1 MKTTT
6 LYFKLIAIKLLQ
18 LIKKAI
24 IILLAVQGVYSVVS
38 AIHDYSS
45 INATPGVWDVIL
57 LVLYLAGIIVLRA
70 CKGILANSVIETN
83 KEIEHAQNLKLRKK
97 ELLQKSEYDLLEK
110 QVKIEVMEAESDM
123 AAPRKFNMEKVG
135 KNAEAELEKLIG
147 LASVKEELQKLHAV
161 TQYEKKNG
169 GLKKRT
175 VYHMRFVGNPGCGK
189 TTVAKCMASI
199 LYDAGI
205 IQKPKLVS
213 VNGNELM
220 GMYMGQTAPT
230 VRALFKQ
237 ASGGLLFI
245 DEAYA
250 LTSGPNSCETSY
262 GYEAVNELLT
272 QLEDKRNNVVVIFAG
287 YEAPLNR
294 FFSMNPG
301 LASRVPKTLIFPDYS
316 PEELLEILRM
326 NLKEFGHE
334 LDGGAKELLQQ
345 LFAQKIEKC
354 RYGREPFSNGRYSRN
369 VADALHAQHAL
380 NYRNN
385 SAVGATITVQDIDFG
400 NLLSLD

>member
-1 MKTTT
+1 MKTSR
-6 LYFKLIAIKLLQ
+6 LYLKLISLKVLQ
-18 LIKKAI
+18 LIKKATMI
-24 IILLAVQGVYSVVS
+24 ALAVQCIYTVVD
-38 AIHDYSS
+38 AIRNYTSFG
-45 INATPGVWDVIL
+45 ATPGAREIVL
-57 LVLYLAGIIVLRA
+57 AVLYLACIIALRA

-83 KEIEHAQNLKLRKK
+83 REIEHAQSMKLRKK

-135 KNAEAELEKLIG
+135 KNAEAELDKLVG
-147 LASVKEELQKLHAV
+147 LASVKHELQKLHAI

-175 VYHMRFVGNPGCGK
+175 VYHMRFIGNPGCGK

-294 FFSMNPG
+294 FFAMNPG
-301 LASRVPKTLIFPDYS
+301 LASRVPKTLSFPDYT
-316 PEELLEILRM
+316 PNELLDILEM
-326 NLKEFGHE
+326 NLREFGHT
-334 LDGGAKELLQQ
+334 LDESAKEPLLQ

-354 RYGREPFSNGRYSRN
+354 RYSREPFSNGRYSRN
-369 VADALHAQHAL
+369 VADAIHAQHAL
-380 NYRNN
+380 NYKKN
-385 SAVGATITVQDIDFG
+385 SGIGATITIHDIDCSS
-400 NLLSLD
+400 LLALD

>member
-1 MKTTT
+1 MKVSA
-6 LYFKLIAIKLLQ
+6 LYFKLISLKVLQ
-18 LIKKAI
+18 LVKKAL
-24 IILLAVQGVYSVVS
+24 ILILSFQCAYTAGTTIYNF
-38 AIHDYSS
+38 ASS
-45 INATPGVWDVIL
+45 QIVPSVWDVVLAITY
-57 LVLYLAGIIVLRA
+57 LVVIVVLRS
-70 CKGILANSVIETN
+70 CKGALTTCVIEAN

-334 LDGGAKELLQQ
+334 LDGGAKELLLQ

>member
-1 MKTTT
+1 MKTSR
-6 LYFKLIAIKLLQ
+6 LYLKLISLKVLQ
-18 LIKKAI
+18 LIKKVTMIA
-24 IILLAVQGVYSVVS
+24 LAVQCIYTVVD
-38 AIHDYSS
+38 AIRNYTSFG
-45 INATPGVWDVIL
+45 ATPGVWEVVL
-57 LVLYLAGIIVLRA
+57 AVLYLACIIALRA

-83 KEIEHAQNLKLRKK
+83 REIEHAQSMKLRKK

-123 AAPRKFNMEKVG
+123 AAPRKFDMEKVG

-147 LASVKEELQKLHAV
+147 LASVKGELQKLHAV

-334 LDGGAKELLQQ
+334 LDGGAKELLLQ

-354 RYGREPFSNGRYSRN
+354 RYGREPFSN
-369 VADALHAQHAL
+369 
-380 NYRNN
+380 
-385 SAVGATITVQDIDFG
+385 
-400 NLLSLD
+400 